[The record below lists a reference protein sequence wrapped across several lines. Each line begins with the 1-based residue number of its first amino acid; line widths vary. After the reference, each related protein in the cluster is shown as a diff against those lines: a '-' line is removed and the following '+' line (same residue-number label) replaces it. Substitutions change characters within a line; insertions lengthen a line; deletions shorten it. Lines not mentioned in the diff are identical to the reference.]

1 LSISISCHGC
11 GQRISVPDDFPR
23 RKVRCSA
30 CGVYCEVIGPAK
42 KPGAAAPAQKQPAQ
56 SDSPPAE
63 KQRAKSTFS
72 PSSKQPAKVTAP
84 PAKAEAIFE
93 DSYRAISAPQPATPT
108 AGPGDP
114 LPKTPPELAQAK
126 PADAEEDDGAM
137 YRFVAPDTKPC
148 PDCRKELPLA
158 AAICIHCGFN
168 LETGK
173 RPVKVF
179 EEVNKTWEAGW
190 PLERRRNLCLIW
202 LGITLAANLAG
213 AASTGQWKSFLV
225 PWFFFSVMLTF
236 VLGTYDRLDF
246 TRDERGRVRLTRT
259 WRIFFFPRE
268 PETINLR
275 DYEGVTTGPAN
286 NNMIDW
292 VVCIMLLPSVFFAA
306 LWWIFVIS
314 KSNFHVSLTQNHGF
328 PEMTLYKG
336 ANEGRVKEIATTL
349 QEVAGL
355 PYTV

>member
-1 LSISISCHGC
+1 MSISISCHGC

-23 RKVRCSA
+23 RKVRCPA
-30 CGVYCEVIGPAK
+30 CGVYCEVIEPAK
-42 KPGAAAPAQKQPAQ
+42 KAVAAAPAQKQPGK
-56 SDSPPAE
+56 SGSPPAE
-63 KQRAKSTFS
+63 KQRAKSTS
-72 PSSKQPAKVTAP
+72 PPSSKQPAKITAP

-93 DSYRAISAPQPATPT
+93 DSYRAISAPQPAQA
-108 AGPGDP
+108 AGPGNP
-114 LPKTPPELAQAK
+114 LPKTPPELAQGK
-126 PADAEEDDGAM
+126 PANAEEDDGAM
-137 YRFVAPDTKPC
+137 YRFVAPDAKPC
-148 PDCRKELPLA
+148 PGCRKELPLA

-190 PLERRRNLCLIW
+190 PLERRRNLYLIW

-336 ANEGRVKEIATTL
+336 ANESRVKEIATTL